1 MAVNRL
7 AIRVFKSEVIK
18 SCCFRHTG
26 RFFCIKPL
34 GLSEH
39 LRQFSVQGQGAS
51 KVNFLKRFSPRYMQY
66 GRYYEKAKERKG
78 PSLKTWLYV
87 GAGLILGSAGAVI
100 YLGWPDTGIDG
111 KSPVA
116 YSNEPFPKSYLYRAR
131 DIVKETWELFSEP
144 SSEILLPEPLT
155 EPYYQPPYTLV
166 LEMTDVLIHP
176 EYDRQS
182 GWRFRKRPGVDA
194 FLSQCKTPLFEIVV
208 YTHENGFGAMPILEG
223 LDPNGFITY
232 RLFRDATKYT
242 NGTHVKDLG
251 SLNRDLSKVIMI
263 DCDAKATVGYERNT
277 IVLKKWT
284 GDSSD
289 RTLFDLTPLL
299 LAIATSKVEDV
310 RTVLDYYRSEDD
322 VVEAF
327 KRNQA
332 KLREQQEI
340 LNQKQKEQGS
350 QWGGLFG
357 GRIFGGGKS
366 SQNLKRET

>member
-1 MAVNRL
+1 MAVNR
-7 AIRVFKSEVIK
+7 AILNLNIK
-18 SCCFRHTG
+18 ACCLQPTMSVVST
-26 RFFCIKPL
+26 KPL
-34 GLSEH
+34 LVTPHLRGLSQQCRRPSEI
-39 LRQFSVQGQGAS
+39 S
-51 KVNFLKRFSPRYMQY
+51 FLKRFSPRHSQV
-66 GRYYEKAKERKG
+66 GRYYVKAKERKG
-78 PSLKTWLYV
+78 PSLKTWLSV
-87 GAGLILGSAGAVI
+87 GGGFMVAGVGLVL

-111 KSPVA
+111 KAVVP
-116 YSNEPFPKSYLYRAR
+116 YTDEPFPLSYIYRAR
-131 DIVKETWELFSEP
+131 DKVKETWELFSEP
-144 SSEILLPEPLT
+144 SSPLLLPEPLT
-155 EPYYQPPYTLV
+155 DPYYQPPYTLV
-166 LEMTDVLIHP
+166 LEMKDVLIHP

-263 DCDAKATVGYERNT
+263 DCDAKATTGYERNT
-277 IVLKKWT
+277 IVLKKWE
-284 GDSSD
+284 GDPSD
-289 RTLFDLTPLL
+289 TTLFDLTPLL
-299 LAIATSKVEDV
+299 LAIATSNVEDV

-322 VVEAF
+322 VIEAF

-340 LNQKQKEQGS
+340 LNQKQKEQGG

-357 GRIFGGGKS
+357 RKLFGGQS
-366 SQNLKRET
+366 TQNVKQDT